1 MRNFGMN
8 SIVHGEK
15 LMLLLVFVSLA
26 MLLCGLAS
34 FYVLYHFLRGEENND
49 RAEIHELISSDK
61 PER

>member
-8 SIVHGEK
+8 PIVHGEN

-26 MLLCGLAS
+26 LLICGLAL
-34 FYVLYHFLRGEENND
+34 FYVLYHFVRGEANND
-49 RAEIHELISSDK
+49 RAEIHELISRDK